1 MVRDG
6 RPDVFAH
13 NVEVVPRLQRSMRDA
28 RCSWQRSIE
37 VLRWARAAG
46 ANVTKSSLMVGCGES
61 RDEVLEAMA
70 LLREAEVDV
79 LTIGQY
85 LRPTPKHAE
94 VVRYVD
100 PSEFE
105 SYREAG
111 MELGFKYVAAGPLV
125 RSSYRAAEGFLSGIL
140 RGHDA
145 PYSRRSLRQKT
156 SGDRELMEVHESYPP
171 SAIPWAADKEV
182 VAVLDLEGR
191 ADPSR
196 DPRLELALARKIYE
210 GMLRARLIDV
220 RLTKLQ
226 RQGRIGFHVGAEGE
240 EAAIIA
246 SAAAMRAQDWLFPCY
261 RESGA
266 ALYRG
271 YPLQT
276 YVDNMYGNAN
286 DVVKGRQMPD
296 HITSRDAHFGSV
308 TAPIGTQITQAVGFA
323 WAAKLK
329 KEDVVTGVYF
339 GDGAT
344 SSNDFHAGMNFAG
357 VFRAPTIFLLRNNGW
372 AISVPAEHQTASRT
386 YADKGVG
393 YGVPAVR
400 VRRQRRARRVRGR
413 CSKPCSAR
421 RAGRARR
428 WSS

>member
-1 MVRDG
+1 
-6 RPDVFAH
+6 
-13 NVEVVPRLQRSMRDA
+13 
-28 RCSWQRSIE
+28 
-37 VLRWARAAG
+37 
-46 ANVTKSSLMVGCGES
+46 
-61 RDEVLEAMA
+61 
-70 LLREAEVDV
+70 
-79 LTIGQY
+79 
-85 LRPTPKHAE
+85 
-94 VVRYVD
+94 
-100 PSEFE
+100 
-105 SYREAG
+105 
-111 MELGFKYVAAGPLV
+111 
-125 RSSYRAAEGFLSGIL
+125 
-140 RGHDA
+140 
-145 PYSRRSLRQKT
+145 
-156 SGDRELMEVHESYPP
+156 MEVHESYPP

-182 VAVLDLEGR
+182 IAVLDLEGR

-196 DPRLELALARKIYE
+196 DPRLELTLARKIYE

-400 VRRQRRARRVRGR
+400 VDGNDALAVYAVVQQAVQRAATGQGPTLIELITYRAGAHSTSDDPTAYREKPEHERQLRRDPLRRMRKYLEHQAAWSDADEKRFEAEVHAELQACIDRAEAAPQPPIGSMFEQVFERMPKHLQEQQRECVDGQRAR
-413 CSKPCSAR
+413 KPH
-421 RAGRARR
+421 
-428 WSS
+428 